1 MSILLVFSPVANYV
15 MGPLRECDSIGL
27 TFCRCYCASMVLVV
41 VCRVISQR
49 HYESTVRYNHLTV
62 TNISL
67 SCSRVSAWRTT
78 IPVFLLP
85 PLPFSVVAICITNEK
100 VEVENVGSLKKK
112 TGKFSQTAQI
122 AVARTSSNNN
132 NSSQLSVN
140 QMENRAK
147 LWLHTEPPLE

>member
-1 MSILLVFSPVANYV
+1 MLWAHWGNVIVWNLLFVVVIVS
-15 MGPLRECDSIGL
+15 RWC
-27 TFCRCYCASMVLVV
+27 LVV
-41 VCRVISQR
+41 VCQVISQR

-62 TNISL
+62 SVRNISL
-67 SCSRVSAWRTT
+67 SCSTVSAWRTT

-100 VEVENVGSLKKK
+100 VEVENVGSVKKK
-112 TGKFSQTAQI
+112 TGEFSQTAQI

-132 NSSQLSVN
+132 NSQLSVN

-147 LWLHTEPPLE
+147 LWLHRGRRLNNYNR